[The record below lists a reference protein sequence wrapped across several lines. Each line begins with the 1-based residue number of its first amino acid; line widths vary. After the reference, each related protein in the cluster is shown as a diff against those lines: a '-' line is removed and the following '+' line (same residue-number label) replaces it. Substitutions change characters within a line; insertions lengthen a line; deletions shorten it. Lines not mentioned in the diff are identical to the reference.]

1 MKRHALKVEK
11 RKVLGKKV
19 HKLRKEGLFPANIY
33 GKGVKSVAVQ
43 VPYKEFEKVYKEAGE
58 TGIVDVNI
66 AGEVRPS
73 LIHNVQQD
81 YYKHIL
87 LHADFF
93 QVNLKEKVKAMI
105 KIITVGEPKAVAEKL
120 GLLMQTLSEVEV
132 EALPTDLPDKIELN
146 VEPLAVLNAQIT
158 VGEIKTPAGVTIL
171 TDPTQVVAKIGS
183 LISKEA
189 AEQAAAEAAA
199 AEAAKAATAA
209 AAAPT
214 EEGAVPTEGTAPVE
228 SVAAPTAEAGKP
240 AAGAPQ
246 ATKPEAKPQK

>member
-19 HKLRKEGLFPANIY
+19 YKLRKEGLFPANIY

-43 VPYKEFEKVYKEAGE
+43 VPYKDFEKVYKEAGE
-58 TGIVDVNI
+58 TGIVDVDI
-66 AGEVRPS
+66 AGEIRPS
-73 LIHNVQQD
+73 LIHNIQQD
-81 YYKHIL
+81 YYKHVL

-105 KIITVGEPKAVAEKL
+105 KIVTLGEPKAVAEKL

-132 EALPTDLPDKIELN
+132 EALPTDLPEN
-146 VEPLAVLNAQIT
+146 VEINVENLAVLDAQVT
-158 VGEIKTPAGVTIL
+158 VADIKVPTGVTIL

-209 AAAPT
+209 AAPAAGT
-214 EEGAVPTEGTAPVE
+214 TPTEGTA
-228 SVAAPTAEAGKP
+228 AAPAGEAAKP
-240 AAGAPQ
+240 AAGAP
-246 ATKPEAKPQK
+246 AAKPEAK

>member
-1 MKRHALKVEK
+1 MKRYKLAVEK

-33 GKGVKSVAVQ
+33 GKGVKSVSVQ

-58 TGIVDVNI
+58 TGIVDIDI

-81 YYKHIL
+81 YYKHVL

-105 KIITVGEPKAVAEKL
+105 KIVTVGEPKAVSEKL
-120 GLLMQTLSEVEV
+120 GLLMQTLNEVEV
-132 EALPTDLPDKIELN
+132 EALPTDLPEKVEIN
-146 VEPLAVLNAQIT
+146 VESLAALDAQVT
-158 VGEIKTPAGVTIL
+158 VGEIKVPTGVTIL
-171 TDPTQVVAKIGS
+171 TDASQVVAKIGS

-209 AAAPT
+209 ATPAEGGAPAA
-214 EEGAVPTEGTAPVE
+214 EGAAQPTTAG
-228 SVAAPTAEAGKP
+228 EAKP
-240 AAGAPQ
+240 AAGAPAAAAKQ
-246 ATKPEAKPQK
+246 ETKPQK

>member
-1 MKRHALKVEK
+1 MKRFKLTVEK

-19 HKLRKEGLFPANIY
+19 SKLRKEGLFPANIY

-43 VPYKEFEKVYKEAGE
+43 VPYKDFEKVYKEAGE
-58 TGIVDVNI
+58 TGIVDVDI

-81 YYKHIL
+81 YYKHVL

-93 QVNLKEKVKAMI
+93 QVNLKEKVKTMVNLV
-105 KIITVGEPKAVAEKL
+105 TVGEPKAVAEKL
-120 GLLMQTLSEVEV
+120 GLLMQTLAQVEI
-132 EALPTDLPDKIELN
+132 EALPTDLPDKIEIN
-146 VEPLAVLNAQIT
+146 VEPLAVLDAQIT
-158 VGEIKTPAGVTIL
+158 VGEIKAPAGVTIL
-171 TDPTQVVAKIGS
+171 TDASQVVAKIGS

-199 AEAAKAATAA
+199 AEAAKAAAAPAAAEEGATPEEAAAAPAAEAHSAGSGQAGKPA

-214 EEGAVPTEGTAPVE
+214 
-228 SVAAPTAEAGKP
+228 AA
-240 AAGAPQ
+240 
-246 ATKPEAKPQK
+246 KPEAPKK